1 MYSCS
6 EIIRVVLLIMPNI
19 ENPNAYSYDI
29 LIYPRCCVHIDAKLK
44 SRKTD
49 STVVWLVYM
58 WMHGTNTQDQ

>member
-49 STVVWLVYM
+49 STVV
-58 WMHGTNTQDQ
+58 